1 MDPTLVMSIA
11 VAGVLLL
18 ILASIVVRRRRHKS
32 TGEAQLEYI
41 AGLNYL
47 IQDDYEHALDK
58 LRATVYLDTDYIDAY
73 IKIGDVLRQ
82 QGKAENAIKVH
93 RDLLIRPNLTRQN
106 RLDIL
111 SSLADDYMAAERWQ
125 DALVVADEL
134 AGFNTSKTYVRDLK
148 LAIYERMEDWQGAY
162 NTIRKHGRIP
172 ERERKFRMAA
182 YKAEQG
188 RQRVREN
195 REHDARLLFRDA
207 IRDDPHFVKAYL
219 ELADSYR
226 REQRI
231 KDALGVLRKYVKKSP
246 QNLDLA
252 YSRLKQMMFDLG
264 HFGDLEG
271 LFKEVIGDNPDSIEG
286 HIGMADIL
294 ERKGELRKAV
304 EMCNRASR
312 LGPDRPDVKLMLI
325 RLDEKL
331 GRTEMASE
339 LASELVQQLIE
350 NRKKFVCDTC
360 GYAADEYFYR
370 CPRCEDWNIMD
381 TAEK

>member
-1 MDPTLVMSIA
+1 MDPTLVVSIA
-11 VAGVLLL
+11 IAGVLLL
-18 ILASIVVRRRRHKS
+18 IAVAIVIQRRRNKS

-47 IQDDYEHALDK
+47 IQDDYERALQK
-58 LRATVYLDTDYIDAY
+58 LRATVHLDTDFIDAY

-111 SSLADDYMAAERWQ
+111 SSLADDYMTAERWQ

-134 AGFNTSKTYVRDLK
+134 AGFNTSKTHVRDLK
-148 LAIYERMEDWQGAY
+148 LAIYEQMEDWKGAY
-162 NTIRKHGRIP
+162 EAIRKHGQIP
-172 ERERKFRMAA
+172 EREKKFRMAA
-182 YKAEQG
+182 YKTEQG
-188 RQRVREN
+188 RQRIREN
-195 REHDARLLFRDA
+195 REHDARVHFRDA
-207 IRDDPHFVKAYL
+207 IKVDPHFVKAYL

-226 REQRI
+226 REERI

-271 LFKEVIGDNPDSIEG
+271 LFKEVIRDNPDSIEG

-304 EMCNRASR
+304 EACNRASR
-312 LGPDRPDVKLMLI
+312 LDPDRPDVKLMLI

-331 GRTEMASE
+331 GRAETASE
-339 LASELVQQLIE
+339 MASELVQQLIE
-350 NRKKFVCDTC
+350 NHKQFVCETC

-370 CPRCEDWNIMD
+370 CPRCESWNITD
-381 TAEK
+381 TPEK